1 MNGKHAVTHGR
12 HAASMAK
19 KASFM
24 TANPKHFERISKQMN
39 ATGTRYDDA
48 LVQAK
53 SRLGQIRN
61 LQAEGLI
68 CLDGDFVPSVHYPP
82 ITQYSPMTGDALF
95 SGYTLPRDGL
105 MDVYAHLPFC
115 EQRCTF
121 CHYPGKL
128 GQQEEEKDRYLVA
141 LEKEMDLSLNRLG
154 LKKFKA
160 RSILLGGG
168 TPTFLTPRQLDRFLD
183 FFVERVDLSSCKQF
197 NVDTDPG
204 SLVGAS
210 GQERLRIMKDH
221 GIDRLTIGVQ
231 SLNESVL
238 KIMNR
243 PHGVRTAEESIYN
256 SKEHGFQLNIEFIFG
271 HPGQTLENWIEV
283 MERAVLLP
291 VEEIQLY
298 RLKVLAYGDLQGH
311 ILKIRQQS
319 PSGIPS
325 FDVMMTMKLIGIEIL
340 RRNGFHE
347 NLRRVYSKEKKHF
360 SHYAHNQCCMLFDQI
375 GFGLTAFSSLRDRF
389 ALNTQSFQDYYD
401 SIEKGQLPINRG
413 CIRTPEQQLRWALI
427 LPLKNRNVR
436 KSYFEKIAG
445 IPLDNVFVK
454 KMERLKQ
461 HGLLEEIGGMIQLTE
476 LGGLVADEVVEQ
488 FNSNEF
494 MPFPEEAYASG
505 ALNPFL
511 DNTIEDAFGTRESEI
526 LPNPS
531 MNRKA
536 EPLHDAL
543 NENGWNVKALDDS
556 QISSLLDAV
565 GDLQQELF
573 ARAREVRRQ
582 VHGDS
587 VHLRGVIEYSNIC
600 RKNCDYCAMR
610 CGNPALERYQ
620 MNAETILSLAESI
633 LEAGIGTVFLQAGEN
648 PASDGFLE
656 EIIPVLRNRLGADVL
671 LCIGERSS
679 EAYQR
684 FASLGCKSFILK
696 FETSNAASY
705 MKIAH
710 TPLEARLQCI
720 RWIREAGMRVG
731 TGNILGLPGQTR
743 KDILSDL
750 RYSFELNPDFISIA
764 PFIPNPG
771 TPFQANLPGD
781 IQQSL
786 NLMAILRLG
795 LPDALIPSVSAL
807 EVVSP
812 KGQLMGLNAGANVMT
827 INFTP
832 KTFQDNYRIYSKDRF
847 IVKLNYVEDTVK
859 AAGLKIR
866 AR

>member
-1 MNGKHAVTHGR
+1 
-12 HAASMAK
+12 
-19 KASFM
+19 
-24 TANPKHFERISKQMN
+24 
-39 ATGTRYDDA
+39 
-48 LVQAK
+48 
-53 SRLGQIRN
+53 
-61 LQAEGLI
+61 
-68 CLDGDFVPSVHYPP
+68 
-82 ITQYSPMTGDALF
+82 
-95 SGYTLPRDGL
+95 

-128 GQQEEEKDRYLVA
+128 GQQEEEKERYLNA
-141 LEKEMDLSLNRLG
+141 LEKEMDLSLRQLG
-154 LKKFKA
+154 IKKFKA

-183 FFVERVDLSSCKQF
+183 FFVERVDLTNCKQF

-204 SLVGAS
+204 SLVGAA

-311 ILKIRQQS
+311 ILKVRQEN

-325 FDVMMTMKLIGIEIL
+325 FDVMMTMKQIGIEIL

-347 NLRRVYSKEKKHF
+347 NLRRVYSKERRHF

-401 SIEKGQLPINRG
+401 SIEKGRLPINRG

-436 KSYFEKIAG
+436 KSYFEKITG
-445 IPLDNVFVK
+445 IPLDKVFVK

-461 HGLLEEIGGMIQLTE
+461 YGLLEESGGMVQLTE

-494 MPFPEEAYASG
+494 MPFPEEAYALG
-505 ALNPFL
+505 ALNPFP
-511 DNTIEDAFGTRESEI
+511 DNTTEDAFGTRESELFPI
-526 LPNPS
+526 LS
-531 MNRKA
+531 MNGKEKHLHDALNENGWNVNKGKA

-543 NENGWNVKALDDS
+543 NENGWNVKDGKTDPLHEALNENGWNVKALDDL
-556 QISSLLDAV
+556 QLSSLLDAA

-582 VHGDS
+582 VHGDF

-620 MNAETILSLAESI
+620 MNAETILSLSESI
-633 LEAGIGTVFLQAGEN
+633 LQAGIGTVFLQAGEN

-656 EIIPVLRNRLGADVL
+656 EIIPELRNRLGADVL
-671 LCIGERSS
+671 LCIGERSR

-705 MKIAH
+705 LKIAH

-795 LPDALIPSVSAL
+795 LPEALIPAVSAL

-847 IVKLNYVEDTVK
+847 IVKLNYVEDTVN